1 MLCNF
6 FCIVITYSLF
16 VNGIKQNMFDL
27 IITFFCNNNFF
38 VSAVSNVD
46 ILAGVFDKYL
56 AGMSNVRILSIL
68 LMLLAIIVFLFL
80 VIVVY
85 VKSIISFLKL
95 DKTADKNSSQ
105 TIAHEIFREKT
116 EEELA
121 LEKQKQQELE
131 DEKIRQEEER
141 QNLLRQQ
148 EELNRQQEL
157 KAKQEQEILLKKQEQ
172 EKEQEKI
179 KQEQKK
185 VYSRENPIDLDWEKG
200 KIKELEKEIP
210 SLVSEEILSYKQT
223 KIPLP
228 DLTGLVLDMLARR
241 VDDLKIAQTV
251 MYRNQGQSSEDAI
264 LQIIEETKNFIALLT
279 KDKFLEISKQ
289 HNLPSKEEALYHLS
303 EGDATYALAMLEALM
318 DANIQ
323 QASSMTNG
331 EKRESLF
338 MQTSYMACTFGTLAS
353 LQDIHLAT
361 GAFELAIEL
370 YPSNVN
376 AWNRAADMYL
386 AAGSNNQAAKFYQ
399 KVIDLS
405 DEEINA
411 QELANANKMLSQYYY
426 GQGNNLLAAKLYNS
440 SKFYYDSLG
449 INRHLDKQEIEIVEI
464 IEKNQQN
471 DLQKTVAN
479 LLGSKDFQ
487 LSYSA

>member
-1 MLCNF
+1 MLE
-6 FCIVITYSLF
+6 
-16 VNGIKQNMFDL
+16 L
-27 IITFFCNNNFF
+27 IITFFCSENFF

-46 ILAGVFDKYL
+46 VLAGVVNKYL
-56 AGMSNVRILSIL
+56 AGMSNVRVLSIL
-68 LMLLAIIVFLFL
+68 LMLLAIVVFLFL

-85 VKSIISFLKL
+85 VKSIIAFLKF
-95 DKTADKNSSQ
+95 DNASETQIAEQEKKYIEEKN
-105 TIAHEIFREKT
+105 AENERM
-116 EEELA
+116 L
-121 LEKQKQQELE
+121 QE
-131 DEKIRQEEER
+131 QEEQEEQR
-141 QNLLRQQ
+141 ILEEQEQQRLLEEQNNLLRQQ
-148 EELNRQQEL
+148 QEL
-157 KAKQEQEILLKKQEQ
+157 ELQRLRKEQDEQKRLELL
-172 EKEQEKI
+172 KEQEAEKKKI
-179 KQEQKK
+179 LAK
-185 VYSRENPIDLDWEKG
+185 ENPIDLDWKKG
-200 KIKELEKEIP
+200 KIVEFEKEIP
-210 SLVSEEILSYKQT
+210 SLVSDEILSYKQA
-223 KIPLP
+223 KVPLP
-228 DLTGLVLDMLARR
+228 DLTGLILDMFSRK

-251 MYRNQGQSSEDAI
+251 MYRNQAQASEDSV
-264 LQIIEETKNFIALLT
+264 LQLIEEIKNFIALLT

-303 EGDATYALAMLEALM
+303 EGDATYALAMMEALM

-331 EKRESLF
+331 EKREALF

-353 LQDIHLAT
+353 LQDVHLAT

-370 YPSNVN
+370 YPSNVK
-376 AWNRAADMYL
+376 AWNRAADMYHQ
-386 AAGSNNQAAKFYQ
+386 AGSNNQAAKFYQ

-411 QELANANKMLSQYYY
+411 QEIANANKMLSQYYY

-479 LLGSKDFQ
+479 LLNAKDFQ